1 MNDVEGVEV
10 MNWIR
15 KIRDKMR
22 VKDFECRT
30 SNDEFISLLELAEES
45 EEIDIELLAE
55 VIDNDEGVVLT
66 FD

>member
-1 MNDVEGVEV
+1 MNDVEGGEV

-22 VKDFECRT
+22 AKDFECRT